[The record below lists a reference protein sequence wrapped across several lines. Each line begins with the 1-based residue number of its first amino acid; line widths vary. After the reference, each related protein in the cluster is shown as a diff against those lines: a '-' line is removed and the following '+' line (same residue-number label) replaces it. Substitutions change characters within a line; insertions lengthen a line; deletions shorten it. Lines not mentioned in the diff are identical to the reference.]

1 MPRVEL
7 LPRRIASPLI
17 IAALIVSVLTGASCS
32 RKSGESS
39 TKLGENIYGL
49 YLGETKNELER
60 SAHGIA
66 EMKRAPEV
74 PLGYRGELYNLS
86 APLEPYQGID
96 HIRLGFFRDQL
107 WEIIVYFGDTS
118 VEHLNYLR
126 AQLEGTYGVRAKAPD
141 GTVEMAFKT
150 YRLEAP
156 GMSVT
161 LRRITKKD
169 TTELYVQYIHG
180 ELQRELIEKGA
191 AVKK

>member
-1 MPRVEL
+1 MPPVEFSPPRVT
-7 LPRRIASPLI
+7 SSLI
-17 IAALIVSVLTGASCS
+17 VAALVVSLMTSASCS
-32 RKSGESS
+32 RKSGEPAA
-39 TKLGENIYGL
+39 KLTENLYGL
-49 YLGETKNELER
+49 YLGETKGELQKAAR
-60 SAHGIA
+60 GVAD
-66 EMKRAPEV
+66 MKPAPEV

-96 HIRLGFFRDQL
+96 HVRVAFFNDRL
-107 WEIIVYFGDTS
+107 WEIVVYFRDTS
-118 VEHLNYLR
+118 ADHLNYLK
-126 AQLEGTYGVRAKAPD
+126 AQLEGTYGVQAKAPD

-150 YRLEAP
+150 YRLEGP

-169 TTELYVQYIHG
+169 TTELYVQYIHK